1 MTSMVGRSSEVDVS
15 QQQFDAWWPRVC
27 ETGAEFLRR
36 SVPRWGDARYLWD
49 VVELDESDP
58 GRLGWRGTLVSVA
71 VVVAGA
77 VVAGLLLRLV
87 WLAIVALV
95 RLF

>member
-36 SVPRWGDARYLWD
+36 SVPHWGDARYLWD
-49 VVELDESDP
+49 LVELDESDP
-58 GRLGWRGTLVSVA
+58 GPARLARHPGERGGRGGQRGRGRVA
-71 VVVAGA
+71 VA
-77 VVAGLLLRLV
+77 AGLARHSCSG
-87 WLAIVALV
+87 AA
-95 RLF
+95 F